1 MLNKEEIIALI
12 KLAQLGDEQA
22 CETIV
27 KENLPLVK
35 SIIKRYKNKGVE
47 YDDLFQLGSVG
58 LLKAIKNFSPEFD
71 VCFST
76 YAVPMISG
84 EIKRFLRDDGY
95 IKVSRSI
102 KTLSYKISKFIE
114 RYKLNNGKSPSVNE
128 IAKEFKIDQ
137 HEVVYA
143 MDSAL
148 YPVSLYDKG
157 DDEQGLS
164 LGEKIADK
172 FSIDDQI
179 DKITI
184 KEAIS
189 KLSER
194 EQQLIILRYY
204 KDKTQTE
211 VAKFLNVSQVQVSR
225 LETKIIKKIKE
236 EFIDVVD

>member
-12 KLAQLGDEQA
+12 KLAQLGDDQA

-102 KTLSYKISKFIE
+102 KTLSYKISK
-114 RYKLNNGKSPSVNE
+114 
-128 IAKEFKIDQ
+128 
-137 HEVVYA
+137 
-143 MDSAL
+143 
-148 YPVSLYDKG
+148 
-157 DDEQGLS
+157 
-164 LGEKIADK
+164 
-172 FSIDDQI
+172 
-179 DKITI
+179 
-184 KEAIS
+184 
-189 KLSER
+189 
-194 EQQLIILRYY
+194 
-204 KDKTQTE
+204 
-211 VAKFLNVSQVQVSR
+211 
-225 LETKIIKKIKE
+225 
-236 EFIDVVD
+236 